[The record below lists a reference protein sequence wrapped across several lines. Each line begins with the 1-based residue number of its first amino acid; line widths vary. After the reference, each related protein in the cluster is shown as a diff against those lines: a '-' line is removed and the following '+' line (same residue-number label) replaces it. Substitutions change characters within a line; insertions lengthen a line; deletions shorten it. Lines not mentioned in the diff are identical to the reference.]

1 MAEAEQRIEDQS
13 DKTEQTGQISQDKT
27 GQTGQTNISTSLAPF
42 NELLNKAWKVYRLK
56 LKSLLGIEL
65 ISALAA
71 IAIIAILLIGIAL
84 FAALAAVVG
93 KSFTVVVIILGIILA
108 LLAIGALFYLS
119 FWSQVTL
126 LYNACAEEPIGAIES
141 YKKTRNRIGGF
152 AWIAVFSGLIS
163 LCGFFLFVIPGI
175 IFSIWFSFAA
185 IIFLFENERGMNALL
200 KSREYVRGKWWGVMF
215 RLWALA
221 GLFVLLSWLFSA
233 FGAGLKAVNA
243 PQIFMFLSD
252 FIQSVTSFI
261 LAPLQTVFLY
271 YVFKDLKNLK
281 KDSALT
287 PSKNTRTAI
296 IVCIVLGALVLIA
309 LVAISIL
316 GAVALSQ
323 LGIDIGSLL
332 QTK

>member
-1 MAEAEQRIEDQS
+1 MAEAEQRIHDQS
-13 DKTEQTGQISQDKT
+13 DKTGQTEQTGQISQDK
-27 GQTGQTNISTSLAPF
+27 TGQTNISTSLAPF

-56 LKSLLGIEL
+56 LKSLLGIEI

-71 IAIIAILLIGIAL
+71 IAIIAILLIGGAL
-84 FAALAAVVG
+84 LAALAAVVG

-108 LLAIGALFYLS
+108 LLAIVALFYLS

-126 LYNACAEEPIGAIES
+126 LYNACSEEPIGAIES

-152 AWIAVFSGLIS
+152 AWIAIFSGLIS

-185 IIFLFENERGMNALL
+185 IVFLFENEKGMSALL
-200 KSREYVRGKWWGVMF
+200 KSREYVRGKWWGIMF
-215 RLWALA
+215 RLWAMA

-233 FGAGLKAVNA
+233 LGAGLKAANA
-243 PQIFMFLSD
+243 PQMIMFFAD
-252 FIQSVTSFI
+252 FIQSAASFI
-261 LAPLQTVFLY
+261 LAPLQIVFLY

-287 PSKNTRTAI
+287 PSKNTRTTVI
-296 IVCIVLGALVLIA
+296 ISIVLGIIVLIA

-316 GAVALSQ
+316 GAVALSRS
-323 LGIDIGSLL
+323 GIDLGSLL